1 MNLTV
6 SGDLECMK
14 SKQTETRG
22 NAPTEELAL
31 LCPAGTLPVPAAQC
45 PLLPLLALPDTRS
58 LFPPG
63 VRSPC
68 PSRQGRLKA

>member
-14 SKQTETRG
+14 SKQIKARG

-31 LCPAGTLPVPAAQC
+31 LCPAGILPAPGYPVP
-45 PLLPLLALPDTRS
+45 
-58 LFPPG
+58 PPA
-63 VRSPC
+63 SPG
-68 PSRQGRLKA
+68 PP

>member
-14 SKQTETRG
+14 SKQTKARG

-31 LCPAGTLPVPAAQC
+31 LCPAGILPAPAAQC
-45 PLLPLLALPDTRS
+45 PLLPLLALPDTCS

-63 VRSPC
+63 VRSRC
-68 PSRQGRLKA
+68 PSRQGRWRA